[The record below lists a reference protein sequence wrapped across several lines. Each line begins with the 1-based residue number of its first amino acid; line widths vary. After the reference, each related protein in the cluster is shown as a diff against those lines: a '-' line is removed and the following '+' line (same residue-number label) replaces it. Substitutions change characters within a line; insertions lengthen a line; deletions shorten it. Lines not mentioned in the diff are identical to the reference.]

1 MKISQV
7 QVAGAVDQLEV
18 TGKGIILGEI
28 IEAKTDNE
36 EETLNW
42 VLNYR
47 VWRRGVV
54 FPECLIFRN
63 VGVEIDHLMT
73 VVYSVREAADHQ
85 ILPGE
90 GLQHGHLLLLGCLI
104 H

>member
-1 MKISQV
+1 MKIFQV

-28 IEAKTDNE
+28 TEAKTDNE
-36 EETLNW
+36 EEILNS

-47 VWRRGVV
+47 FWRRGVV

-63 VGVEIDHLMT
+63 IGVEIYHLMT
-73 VVYSVREAADHQ
+73 VMDSVREASNHQ
-85 ILPGE
+85 ILPRE
-90 GLQHGHLLLLGCLI
+90 WLQHGNLLILACLV